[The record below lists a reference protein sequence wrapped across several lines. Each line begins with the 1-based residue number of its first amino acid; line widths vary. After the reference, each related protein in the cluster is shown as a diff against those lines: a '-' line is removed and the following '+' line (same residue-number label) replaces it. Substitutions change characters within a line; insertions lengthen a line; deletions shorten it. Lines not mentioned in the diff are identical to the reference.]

1 MAIVKLPRADDTAGL
16 EQPSEDIVDLST
28 EEIRLDDTGE
38 YVDIQE
44 RPRALLSGLAFLQ
57 GLPSVLPFLGVVLVL
72 SIIGAGWLLY
82 ANGQQADRDAKYI
95 EQASQLL
102 MLSQRL
108 AKDARE
114 AARGEPAAFQTLK
127 VSRNRFDGIINALK
141 NGDPK
146 LGIPPSPENVRPAL
160 AAVSQIWAPKP
171 NAGIRGH
178 VDQILGQK
186 ENILAM
192 GKHVTAINTLSPE
205 LLEKNDAL
213 VQMGQH
219 GAMGGKQGGDRMA
232 GIMKMDDLHKAI
244 NQQALGLSLAMS
256 ANIFAQ
262 GGEQASAATTRIG
275 RDSRRY
281 RATVKRLEANTSG
294 MVKKRV
300 QAAAATFAKMD
311 THLQGILENA
321 ADLIISQKASTVVFK
336 NSNLLLSKSTDL
348 VNAYSGLASERR
360 WMTPAT
366 VVLAL
371 LALVVLGLMGWKF
384 VSDEKDRAR
393 SSSEQNRATQDAIL
407 KLLDEMGDL
416 ADGDLTIQ
424 PEVTE
429 QITGAIADSI
439 NFAVR
444 EMRNLVHRIK
454 NAAQQVAVE
463 SERSR
468 QTATELT
475 EATLRQAA
483 QITETTDSVMEMAK
497 SMQEMSQSAENS
509 AEVAQGSVSTAKRGT
524 EAVQNTIRGMDEMRE
539 QIQETAKRI
548 KRLGESSQQIGEIL
562 ELINDIAEQTNILSL
577 NAAIQAAMAGEAGR
591 GFAVVADEVQRLA
604 ERSGEATKQI
614 GALVKTIQSD
624 TNEAV
629 ASMEQTTNGVVE
641 TTRLADTAGQA
652 LGEIESVSE
661 QLSDLIQEMART
673 ALTQSETATAVSGSM
688 AQISETTTLTST
700 GTRQTAESIGK
711 LSDLARELQASV
723 AGFKLPA

>member
-1 MAIVKLPRADDTAGL
+1 MAIVKLPRKSRAAGL
-16 EQPSEDIVDLST
+16 EQPSEEVVDLSA
-28 EEIRLDDTGE
+28 EEIQLEETGE
-38 YVDIQE
+38 YVEIEQRSGSWLSRLSMLHRLTFIQ
-44 RPRALLSGLAFLQ
+44 
-57 GLPSVLPFLGVVLVL
+57 PFLGVGLVL

-82 ANGQQADRDAKYI
+82 LNGQQADRDAKYI

-114 AARGEPAAFQTLK
+114 AVRGDESAFRTLK
-127 VSRNRFDGIINALK
+127 SARDRMDSIVTTLRNGNAALRLESS
-141 NGDPK
+141 PK
-146 LGIPPSPENVRPAL
+146 SVRPEL
-160 AAVSQIWAPKP
+160 DAVVQLWSPRPKE
-171 NAGIRGH
+171 GLRGD
-178 VDQILGQK
+178 VDQILSQRDAT
-186 ENILAM
+186 LAM
-192 GKHVTAINTLSPE
+192 REHVTALNGLSDQ
-205 LLEKNDAL
+205 LLAKTEGL
-213 VQMGQH
+213 VQLGQH
-219 GAMGGKQGGDRMA
+219 GAMPME
-232 GIMKMDDLHKAI
+232 DLHQAI
-244 NQQALGLSLAMS
+244 HLQALGLRIAMS
-256 ANIFAQ
+256 ANIFSQ
-262 GGEQASAATTRIG
+262 GG
-275 RDSRRY
+275 D
-281 RATVKRLEANTSG
+281 N
-294 MVKKRV
+294 
-300 QAAAATFAKMD
+300 AAAAAVQMGKEAKSYRD
-311 THLQGILENA
+311 AITGVQGGTSDSTRTQLQAVRQVFNDMNAHVQALLESA
-321 ADLIISQKASTVVFK
+321 PDLIISQRASSVVFRS
-336 NSNLLLSKSTDL
+336 SNVLLKKGEEL
-348 VNAYSGLASERR
+348 VDAYSALAVKRA

-366 VVLAL
+366 IGLAM
-371 LALVVLGLMGWKF
+371 LAFLFLGLMGWKF
-384 VSDEKDRAR
+384 LNDEKARAHA
-393 SSSEQNRATQDAIL
+393 SAEQNRATQDAIL

-439 NFAVR
+439 NFAVK
-444 EMRNLVHRIK
+444 EMRNLVYRIK

-483 QITETTDSVMEMAK
+483 QITDTTDRVMAMAQ
-497 SMQEMSQSAENS
+497 SMQEMSKSAENS
-509 AEVAQGSVSTAKRGT
+509 AEVAQGSVSTAKRGA
-524 EAVQNTIRGMDEMRE
+524 EAVRNTIRGMDEMRE

-548 KRLGESSQQIGEIL
+548 KRLGESSQQIGEIV

-604 ERSGEATKQI
+604 ERSADATKQI
-614 GALVKTIQSD
+614 GALVKTIQAD

-641 TTRLADTAGQA
+641 ATRLADTAGQS

-661 QLSDLIQEMART
+661 QLSDLIVRIARD
-673 ALTQSETATAVSGSM
+673 AMQQSEVATAVSGSM
-688 AQISETTTLTST
+688 AQISETTTLTSS

-723 AGFKLPA
+723 ARFKLPA